1 MKIIINCRI
10 IIVISVCLFCF
21 STYGQDKVSGPVY
34 TGNKIPGDINN
45 GINHLKQVYKYIQI
59 YRARHEGN
67 YQDKRG
73 MVLHDMLNNP
83 QPYGFQNNEEVVVAL
98 SNPDV
103 QYDDLSF
110 MRINPQRR
118 VASAI
123 LASRPNGAPIGSIK
137 PQGTKDVLA
146 YITTYYHKNPP
157 RTGSEQDVANP
168 IGFYLALYDDGT
180 VAKIPYDEATS
191 VYEIIDLNSNKLR
204 LSLAFPDQAGV
215 PYNTLSYE
223 EDWKTYPISVALPIS
238 HRALLNG
245 DKIIPD
251 NGVFE
256 SLVQLSRLQS
266 FPDRYGIDRQDLWQ
280 QFDPAQAEFTLA
292 EAQAG
297 AAKLKLPLQ
306 LRAISLDELQKL
318 NAPAIILTN
327 DDKRLVTISALDD
340 SHAIVLDRGLTLIVP
355 REALAKRYDGN
366 ALLPETAKQAAQVL
380 AEDSVRAIDLK
391 SLNDEVTQ
399 QVKINNRGT
408 APLTLQIE
416 RPISGATSAELSSET
431 VAPGQSATLIV
442 KMKWRDVLKTPMQN
456 VVVTLRTDDPVR
468 PRLPI
473 GFLLRAPKP

>member
-1 MKIIINCRI
+1 M
-10 IIVISVCLFCF
+10 
-21 STYGQDKVSGPVY
+21 QSGARSLNPV
-34 TGNKIPGDINN
+34 
-45 GINHLKQVYKYIQI
+45 
-59 YRARHEGN
+59 
-67 YQDKRG
+67 
-73 MVLHDMLNNP
+73 
-83 QPYGFQNNEEVVVAL
+83 
-98 SNPDV
+98 
-103 QYDDLSF
+103 
-110 MRINPQRR
+110 
-118 VASAI
+118 
-123 LASRPNGAPIGSIK
+123 
-137 PQGTKDVLA
+137 
-146 YITTYYHKNPP
+146 
-157 RTGSEQDVANP
+157 
-168 IGFYLALYDDGT
+168 GFYLVLYDDGKI
-180 VAKIPYDEATS
+180 AKVPYDQAIFFYEVPHPNEA
-191 VYEIIDLNSNKLR
+191 EIT
-204 LSLAFPDQAGV
+204 LSPVFPAQAGV
-215 PYNTLSYE
+215 TYNSLSYE
-223 EDWKTYPISVALPIS
+223 EYWTSHWASYTPLLYPPIGTRVSKETQLP
-238 HRALLNG
+238 L
-245 DKIIPD
+245 PD

-280 QFDPAQAEFTLA
+280 QFDPAQAEFTLV
-292 EAQAG
+292 ESQAG

-318 NAPAIILTN
+318 NAPAIILTS
-327 DDKRLVTISALDD
+327 DDKRLVTISALDE

-380 AEDSVRAIDLK
+380 AEDSVRAIELK

-416 RPISGATSAELSSET
+416 RPIPGATSAELSSET